1 MRKANMRHNMFPTML
16 GFASNYM
23 RKHWLSIN
31 YLSIITTVILGFPT
45 HMNESII
52 SFILYCLQ
60 TFKSK
65 LKTEGAKNWL
75 IWEKIIFVSFE
86 TL

>member
-45 HMNESII
+45 HMTECII
-52 SFILYCLQ
+52 SFILFCLQ
-60 TFKSK
+60 IFKCK
-65 LKTEGAKNWL
+65 LKTGDGQNPGKNY
-75 IWEKIIFVSFE
+75 IYEF
-86 TL
+86 

>member
-45 HMNESII
+45 HMNESI
-52 SFILYCLQ
+52 SLILFCLQ
-60 TFKSK
+60 IFKFK
-65 LKTEGAKNWL
+65 LKTGDGKN
-75 IWEKIIFVSFE
+75 
-86 TL
+86 

>member
-52 SFILYCLQ
+52 SFILFCLQ
-60 TFKSK
+60 IFKCTNS
-65 LKTEGAKNWL
+65 LKWRIELSAQKF
-75 IWEKIIFVSFE
+75 IFRNV
-86 TL
+86 LD

>member
-52 SFILYCLQ
+52 SFILFSCKYLREP
-60 TFKSK
+60 FKNY
-65 LKTEGAKNWL
+65 LAD
-75 IWEKIIFVSFE
+75 FVR
-86 TL
+86 

>member
-52 SFILYCLQ
+52 SFILFCLQ
-60 TFKSK
+60 IFKCK
-65 LKTEGAKNWL
+65 LKTGYGPNWM
-75 IWEKIIFVSFE
+75 IQEKIIFTSFE